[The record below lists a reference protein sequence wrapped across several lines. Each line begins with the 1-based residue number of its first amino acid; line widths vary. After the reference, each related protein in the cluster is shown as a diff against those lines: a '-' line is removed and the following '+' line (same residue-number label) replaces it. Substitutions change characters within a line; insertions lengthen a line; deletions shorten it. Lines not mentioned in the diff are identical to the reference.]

1 MCFNAFKNYNFGW
14 YADQTEFVNPASNG
28 PWTGELAAFVDAKQA
43 RSDQAVIIRLGN
55 TYMQLNSA
63 KSFNSGTKE
72 KRNKVVLVKGTS
84 YRVSD
89 VVAGL
94 GAGDSFSVEGSTVQ
108 VCDINFGGSG
118 AVDYAE
124 ISIFKSGFQSS
135 GCPGGYTEPRNPWWC
150 FIPFLC

>member
-1 MCFNAFKNYNFGW
+1 MCFNAFKHHKFGW
-14 YADQTEFVNPASNG
+14 FAPDQTEFIDTSNG

-43 RSDQAVIIRLGN
+43 ASNQAIIIRLGT

-72 KRNKVVLVKGTS
+72 KKNKVVLVKGTWA
-84 YRVSD
+84 YLQSD

-94 GAGDSFSVEGSTVQ
+94 GAGDSISVEGDTVQ
-108 VCDINFGGSG
+108 VCDISFGS
-118 AVDYAE
+118 VDYAT
-124 ISIFKSGFQSS
+124 ISIFKSGQSS
-135 GCPGGYTEPRNPWWC
+135 GCPGGSTGPRNRPWYC